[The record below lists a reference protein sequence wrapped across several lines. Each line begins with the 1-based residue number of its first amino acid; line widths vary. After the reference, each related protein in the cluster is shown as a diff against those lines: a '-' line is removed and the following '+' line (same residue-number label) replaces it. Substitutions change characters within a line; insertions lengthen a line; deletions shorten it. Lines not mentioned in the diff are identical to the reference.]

1 MLEYLYTLKY
11 TTYKYTKD
19 KGRLAM
25 LGRKEEMSHLEEL
38 YNSNTFEFLVMYGR
52 RRVGKTTILQEFAD
66 HSNSIFF
73 PAREKN
79 DALNL
84 EDFSKVVQYHFDQR
98 FIASFQSWED
108 AFDYIGEKI
117 EQRTAIIIDEFPY
130 IAEEN
135 PSIKSFLQ
143 HTIDHSW
150 KNKNIFLILCGSSVS
165 IMENEVIGRK
175 SPLHDRQTSSLE
187 IKPFDYLESSNFFP
201 NYTYEEKLIAYGILG
216 GIPRYLEAFDLNESI
231 EKNVANKIIRNG
243 AYLHEEPDNLLK
255 AELRE
260 TNVYSSILSAIAN
273 GRNKIIDIANFIHE
287 DRTKVAKYLITLQ
300 TLRLI
305 EKRVPCM
312 EPETSKKSIYVI
324 KDNFFKFWFRYEFT
338 NNSYYSML
346 GAKDASEEIMNDIS
360 NLMGDAFEE
369 ICKEYIIRLA
379 KQRKLPFIP
388 YYLGKW
394 WGTNPTIKAQ
404 DDVDLL
410 AVDKTGK
417 RAIFIECKFTS
428 QPMPYDEYE
437 DLVTATKAFPSIE
450 EKQLWF
456 ISKSGYTKSVIEQAK
471 KDNAMLLTIDNLF
484 EF

>member
-1 MLEYLYTLKY
+1 
-11 TTYKYTKD
+11 
-19 KGRLAM
+19 M
-25 LGRKEEMSHLEEL
+25 LGRKEELNHLNEL
-38 YNSNTFEFLVMYGR
+38 YKSNAFEFLVMYGR
-52 RRVGKTTILQEFAD
+52 RRVGKTTILQEFAE

-84 EDFSKVVQYHFDQR
+84 DDFSKVVQYHFDHN
-98 FIASFQSWED
+98 FIASFSSWED
-108 AFDYIGEKI
+108 AFNYISSKV
-117 EQRTAIIIDEFPY
+117 EQRTTIIIDEFTY
-130 IAEEN
+130 IIKEN
-135 PSIKSFLQ
+135 PSIKSILQ
-143 HTIDHSW
+143 HVIDLSW

-165 IMENEVIGRK
+165 IIENDVMGRK

-187 IKPFDYLESSNFFP
+187 IKPFDYLESSAFFKS
-201 NYTYEEKLIAYGILG
+201 YTNEEKLLTYGILG
-216 GIPRYLEAFDLNESI
+216 GIPRYLEAFDSNISI
-231 EKNVANKIIRNG
+231 QKNIETKIIRNG

-260 TNVYSSILSAIAN
+260 INVYSSILSAIAN

-305 EKRVPCM
+305 EKRVPCG
-312 EPETSKKSIYVI
+312 ESETSKKSIYVI

-338 NNSYYSML
+338 NNSYYAML
-346 GAKDASEEIMNDIS
+346 GAKEASKEIMDDIS
-360 NLMGDAFEE
+360 NLMGDAFED

-388 YYLGKW
+388 YHLGKW
-394 WGTNPTIKAQ
+394 WGTNPVIKAQ

-410 AVDKTGK
+410 AIDKTGK
-417 RAIFIECKFTS
+417 KAIFIECKFTS

-437 DLVTATKAFPSIE
+437 DLVTATKAFPNIE
-450 EKQLWF
+450 EKHLWF
-456 ISKSGYTKSVIEQAK
+456 ISKSGYTKSVVEQAK
-471 KDNAMLLTIDNLF
+471 KDHATLLTIDDLFNL
-484 EF
+484 

>member
-1 MLEYLYTLKY
+1 MI
-11 TTYKYTKD
+11 
-19 KGRLAM
+19 
-25 LGRKEEMSHLEEL
+25 GRKEELNHLNEL
-38 YNSNTFEFLVMYGR
+38 YESNAFEFLVMYGR
-52 RRVGKTTILQEFAD
+52 RRVGKTTILQEFAE

-84 EDFSKVVQYHFDQR
+84 EDFSKVVQYHFDHN
-98 FIASFQSWED
+98 FIASFSSWED
-108 AFDYIGEKI
+108 AFNYISSKV
-117 EQRTAIIIDEFPY
+117 EQRTTIIIDEFPY
-130 IAEEN
+130 IIEEN
-135 PSIKSFLQ
+135 SSIKSILQ
-143 HTIDHSW
+143 HVIDLSW

-165 IMENEVIGRK
+165 IMENDVTGRK

-187 IKPFDYLESSNFFP
+187 IKPFDYLESSAFFK
-201 NYTYEEKLIAYGILG
+201 NYTNEEKLLTYGILG
-216 GIPRYLEAFDLNESI
+216 GIPRYLEAFDSNISI
-231 EKNVANKIIRNG
+231 KKNIETKIIRNG

-260 TNVYSSILSAIAN
+260 INVYSSILSAIAN

-305 EKRVPCM
+305 EKRVPCG
-312 EPETSKKSIYVI
+312 ESETSKKSIYVI

-338 NNSYYSML
+338 NNSYYAML
-346 GAKDASEEIMNDIS
+346 GAKEASKEIMDDIS
-360 NLMGDAFEE
+360 NLMGDAFED

-388 YYLGKW
+388 YHLGKW
-394 WGTNPTIKAQ
+394 WGTNPVIKAQ

-410 AVDKTGK
+410 AIDKTGK
-417 RAIFIECKFTS
+417 KAIFIECKFTS

-437 DLVTATKAFPSIE
+437 DLVTATKAFPNIE
-450 EKQLWF
+450 EKHLWF
-456 ISKSGYTKSVIEQAK
+456 ISKSGYTKSVVEQAK
-471 KDNAMLLTIDNLF
+471 KDHATLLTIDDLFNL
-484 EF
+484 

>member
-1 MLEYLYTLKY
+1 MY
-11 TTYKYTKD
+11 
-19 KGRLAM
+19 
-25 LGRKEEMSHLEEL
+25 GRKEEMNHLKEL
-38 YNSNTFEFLVMYGR
+38 YDSNRFEFLVMYGR
-52 RRVGKTTILQEFAD
+52 RRVGKTTILQEFAENT
-66 HSNSIFF
+66 NSIFF

-84 EDFSKVVQYHFDQR
+84 EDFSKMIQYHFDKN

-108 AFDYIGEKI
+108 ALNYIGAKV
-117 EQRTAIIIDEFPY
+117 EQRTAVIIDEFPY
-130 IAEEN
+130 IIEEN
-135 PSIKSFLQ
+135 PSIKSILQ
-143 HTIDHSW
+143 HTIDHNW

-165 IMENEVIGRK
+165 IMESDVMGRK

-187 IKPFDYLESSNFFP
+187 IKPFDYLESSAFFP
-201 NYTYEEKLIAYGILG
+201 NYSNEDKLLAYGILG
-216 GIPRYLEAFDLNESI
+216 GIPRYLEAFDSKLSI
-231 EKNVANKIIRNG
+231 ERNIAEKIIRNG

-273 GRNKIIDIANFIHE
+273 SRNKIIDIANFIHE
-287 DRTKVAKYLITLQ
+287 DRTKVAKYMITLQ

-305 EKRVPCM
+305 EKRIPCG

-338 NNSYYSML
+338 NNSYYAML
-346 GAKDASEEIMNDIS
+346 GAKGASKEIMKDIS
-360 NLMGDAFEE
+360 NLMGDAFED

-388 YYLGKW
+388 YHLGKW
-394 WGTNPTIKAQ
+394 WGANPAIKAQ

-410 AVDKTGK
+410 AIDRTGTK
-417 RAIFIECKFTS
+417 AIFIECKFTS

-437 DLVTATKAFPSIE
+437 DLMTATKAFPNIE

-471 KDNAMLLTIDNLF
+471 KDQATLLTVDDLF
-484 EF
+484 DF

>member
-1 MLEYLYTLKY
+1 
-11 TTYKYTKD
+11 
-19 KGRLAM
+19 M

-84 EDFSKVVQYHFDQR
+84 EDFSKVVQYHFNQR

-130 IAEEN
+130 IADEN
-135 PSIKSFLQ
+135 PSIKSILQ

-165 IMENEVIGRK
+165 IMENEVMGRK

-201 NYTYEEKLIAYGILG
+201 NYTNEEKLIAYGILG
-216 GIPRYLEAFDLNESI
+216 GIPRYLEAFDSNESI

-394 WGTNPTIKAQ
+394 WGTNPAIKAQ

-437 DLVTATKAFPSIE
+437 DLVTATKAFPRIE

>member
-1 MLEYLYTLKY
+1 
-11 TTYKYTKD
+11 
-19 KGRLAM
+19 M
-25 LGRKEEMSHLEEL
+25 LGRKEELNHLNEL
-38 YNSNTFEFLVMYGR
+38 YESNDFEFLVMYGR
-52 RRVGKTTILQEFAD
+52 RRVGKTTILQEFAE

-84 EDFSKVVQYHFDQR
+84 EDFSKVVQYHFDHN
-98 FIASFQSWED
+98 FIASFSSWED
-108 AFDYIGEKI
+108 AFNYISSKV
-117 EQRTAIIIDEFPY
+117 EQRTTIIIDEFPY
-130 IAEEN
+130 IIEEN
-135 PSIKSFLQ
+135 SSIKSILQ
-143 HTIDHSW
+143 HVIDLSW

-165 IMENEVIGRK
+165 IIENDVMGRK

-187 IKPFDYLESSNFFP
+187 IKPFDYLESSAFFK
-201 NYTYEEKLIAYGILG
+201 NYTNEEKLLTYGILG
-216 GIPRYLEAFDLNESI
+216 GIPRYLEAVDSNISI
-231 EKNVANKIIRNG
+231 KKNIETKIIRNG

-260 TNVYSSILSAIAN
+260 INVYSSILSAIAN

-305 EKRVPCM
+305 EKRVPCG
-312 EPETSKKSIYVI
+312 ESETSKKSIYVI

-338 NNSYYSML
+338 NNSYYAML
-346 GAKDASEEIMNDIS
+346 GAKEASKEIMDDIS
-360 NLMGDAFEE
+360 NLMGDAFED

-388 YYLGKW
+388 YHLGKW
-394 WGTNPTIKAQ
+394 WGTNPVIKAQ

-410 AVDKTGK
+410 AIDKTGK
-417 RAIFIECKFTS
+417 KAIFIECKFTS

-437 DLVTATKAFPSIE
+437 DLVTATKAFPNIK
-450 EKQLWF
+450 EKHLWF
-456 ISKSGYTKSVIEQAK
+456 ISKSGYTASVVEQAK
-471 KDNAMLLTIDNLF
+471 KDSTTLLTIDDLF
-484 EF
+484 KL